1 MERIFKGCV
10 GRPVG
15 LFKDAACQRT
25 GEFDLDLTYVTDQLV
40 AMGFPSDG
48 ALTTPVEMSAQ

>member
-1 MERIFKGCV
+1 M
-10 GRPVG
+10 
-15 LFKDAACQRT
+15 FKDAACQRT